1 MKKETIQPESRALAF
16 RDLILKTPIG
26 EKIPT
31 CMQCG
36 ICAGSCPV
44 SHEMDYTP
52 RQLVRMVQLGL
63 KKDVLNSNT
72 IWICTTCFS
81 CSVRCPRGIR
91 PTELMEMLKPI
102 AVAEGI
108 RNKNAKFYQ
117 VFSDVAK
124 KVVSIINLA
133 SVAAIETLVGAP
145 VDPLRFRANLYAEGW
160 PAWDEFELLGRTLA
174 IGAEARLRVVKRIE
188 RCAATNVEPGTGIRD
203 MTIPHSLLRACGH
216 TDCGVY
222 AEVIAGGPIAA
233 GDRIEIF
240 DED

>member
-1 MKKETIQPESRALAF
+1 MKKETIQPESRDLAF

-108 RNKNAKFYQ
+108 RNKNAKFDQ
-117 VFSDVAK
+117 VFSDVVK
-124 KVVSIINLA
+124 KNGRASEFLLISKYSLSDPGMIKQAPFGLA
-133 SVAAIETLVGAP
+133 LISKGKLPLVI
-145 VDPLRFRANLYAEGW
+145 DKMDDTRELEGIF
-160 PAWDEFELLGRTLA
+160 D
-174 IGAEARLRVVKRIE
+174 
-188 RCAATNVEPGTGIRD
+188 PGTPPGENKEK
-203 MTIPHSLLRACGH
+203 PEKQKSN
-216 TDCGVY
+216 
-222 AEVIAGGPIAA
+222 EGP
-233 GDRIEIF
+233 EK
-240 DED
+240 